1 MEITTFSNDQRKR
14 SYTYPAMRIVYSES
28 ERYFLA
34 SNTEP
39 IDDDGNEHDWD

>member
-1 MEITTFSNDQRKR
+1 MEQITDITQRGYYKPCVRTITTFMEQN
-14 SYTYPAMRIVYSES
+14 Y
-28 ERYFLA
+28 LA